1 MFPSAVR
8 TRRSKNIMELNLWIA
23 YVSVISLL
31 IFSPGPS
38 AILCLN
44 HGVKFGAAR
53 SIPTILGGC
62 AASLFLMALSAF
74 GLGVLL
80 LASANVFLAVK
91 LLGAAYLIYLG
102 IGIWRESGDGVVFCD
117 DTAVARSNRFENFKT
132 GFLVGISN
140 PKDIIFFAALFPNFI
155 SLASPQTMQFV
166 VLALTWCV
174 IDFTAMFAYSSAGL
188 KVAPWFDNK
197 KNRLRFNRAL
207 GGFFVTAGS
216 LLLVSNKKL

>member
-1 MFPSAVR
+1 MV
-8 TRRSKNIMELNLWIA
+8 LNLWMA

-53 SIPTILGGC
+53 SIPTILGGSV
-62 AASLFLMALSAF
+62 ASLFLMVLSAF

-80 LASANVFLAVK
+80 LASAKAFLVVK
-91 LLGAAYLIYLG
+91 LAGAAYLVYLG
-102 IGIWRESGDGVVFCD
+102 IGMWREGSKGVSFTAASLSDRPTSG
-117 DTAVARSNRFENFKT
+117 FENFKT

-140 PKDIIFFAALFPNFI
+140 PKDIIFFTALFPNFI
-155 SLASPQTMQFV
+155 SLSSPHVGQFG

-174 IDFTAMFAYSSAGL
+174 IDFAAMFVYCSVGL
-188 KVAPWFDNK
+188 KVAPWFEKKDNM
-197 KNRLRFNRAL
+197 RRFNRIL
-207 GGFFVTAGS
+207 GGFFVTVGC
-216 LLLVSNKKL
+216 LLAESSKKI